1 MESDDMRGLKWA
13 GGALA
18 SVSMGSA
25 ALAGGSGAAVA
36 APAVAASAT
45 APAAPAAA
53 PARAGRSFVDAGAAV
68 RTATLANGLTIIVWP
83 DHSIPNV
90 AMYNWVH
97 VGSRNEGTGT
107 TGLAH
112 FFEHMMFNGTSN
124 HPQGDFDRLMEGQ
137 GGSNNAYT
145 SQDVT
150 VYQDW
155 FPRSALELVF
165 ELESDRIANL
175 AFVPEVV
182 ENERK
187 VVYSERRLRVEDSN
201 PALLEEQVQATAF
214 LAHPYRIPVIGWP
227 SDIQSWTMAD
237 LQNFFHTYYAP
248 NNCTLVLVGAVEPEQ
263 VFKLAERYF
272 GPIAQ
277 REAPPPIRTRE
288 PEQHGE
294 RRLVLERPGQNPL
307 VNYAY
312 HAIAAADP
320 RQPAL
325 NILQHILTS
334 GHAARLHRALVE
346 EQKLAVGIGGGWSEG
361 FDANIFVIHATLPE
375 GGSVSAFEQALD
387 AELDRIVHDGVT
399 DQELRRAKNL
409 VATEFWRG
417 VSTIDGK
424 ARLLGEYAVMHG
436 DYKLLFTAPEAYERV
451 TREDVAAIA
460 RQVFNPERRTIGVLQ
475 PHDEEGDGAGDADPD
490 GHGHG
495 HADGEQP

>member
-1 MESDDMRGLKWA
+1 METDDMFGFKWT

-18 SVSMGSA
+18 SVTIGSA
-25 ALAGGSGAAVA
+25 ALA
-36 APAVAASAT
+36 
-45 APAAPAAA
+45 APAAPAATAA
-53 PARAGRSFVDAGAAV
+53 PALTPAPERHSFAEAATAV
-68 RTATLANGLTIIVWP
+68 RTATLANGLQIIVWP
-83 DHSIPNV
+83 DYNIPNV
-90 AMYNWVH
+90 VLYNWVH

-112 FFEHMMFNGTSN
+112 FFEHMMFNGTSK
-124 HPQGDFDRLMEGQ
+124 HPHGDFDRLMESQ

-145 SQDVT
+145 SHDVT

-155 FPRSALELVF
+155 FPRSALELVL

-227 SDIQSWTMAD
+227 SDIQSWTMGD
-237 LQNFFHTYYAP
+237 LQQFFRTYYAP
-248 NNCTLVLVGAVEPEQ
+248 NNCTLVLVGAVDPAQ
-263 VFKLAERYF
+263 VFTLAEKYF

-277 REAPPPIRTRE
+277 RELPPPVRTRE

-312 HAIAAADP
+312 HAISAADP

-334 GHAARLHRALVE
+334 GHAARLHRELVE
-346 EQKLAVGIGGGWSEG
+346 EKKLAVAIGGGWSEG
-361 FDANIFVIHATLPE
+361 FDPNIFVIHATLPE
-375 GGSVSAFEQALD
+375 GGSVSEFEQALD
-387 AELDRIVHDGVT
+387 GELDKLVKDGVT
-399 DQELRRAKNL
+399 EQELRRAKNL

-460 RQVFNPERRTIGVLQ
+460 RQVFDPDKRTIGVLQ
-475 PHDEEGDGAGDADPD
+475 PHDEGEEGDGASAHDA
-490 GHGHG
+490 GHH
-495 HADGEQP
+495 HAHHAAESH